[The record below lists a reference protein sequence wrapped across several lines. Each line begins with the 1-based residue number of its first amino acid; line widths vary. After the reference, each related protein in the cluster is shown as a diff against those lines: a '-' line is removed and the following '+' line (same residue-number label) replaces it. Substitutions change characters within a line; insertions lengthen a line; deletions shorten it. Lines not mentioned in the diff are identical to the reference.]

1 MLDAKTRSVDRPIAG
16 MLFCASALLAFATQ
30 DTLVK
35 SLSSTYPVME
45 LLTLRT
51 VVVVVLLIATGV
63 WLYGPGIVKTND
75 PKPMLIRGVLAFF
88 AFSSYY
94 LALSQI
100 PLADAAAI
108 YMTAPLFV
116 TLLSIPLLGERV
128 GLHRWGAIVA
138 GFVAVVVMLNPGS
151 GVFRFTAIL
160 PLFSALCYAMI
171 PIINRR
177 IGYSQHVLTMSIYT
191 TSSYLVFA
199 LISAAI
205 IYLLPAPDD
214 SSSLL
219 GKMLL
224 SRWLAPSLIDF
235 SLIVASGIIFVFGL
249 MSITHA
255 YRVAAVSIVAP
266 AEYSYLI
273 WTSLL
278 GLFVFNEFPGVR
290 VILGSMVVVAAGLY
304 VMYRE
309 RQAVESQ

>member
-35 SLSSTYPVME
+35 SLSATYPVME

-151 GVFRFTAIL
+151 GVFQFTAIL